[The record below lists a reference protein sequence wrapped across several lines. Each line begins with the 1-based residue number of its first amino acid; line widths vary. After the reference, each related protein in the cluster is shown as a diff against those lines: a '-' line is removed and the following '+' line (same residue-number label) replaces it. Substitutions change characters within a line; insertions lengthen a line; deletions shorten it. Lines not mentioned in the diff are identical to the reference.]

1 MSITTHTSRRGA
13 AVGRSVLGDAASAGA
28 QAVREALAGLPA
40 GTTPALLVA
49 FASSSFDPVVLH
61 AGMSAEAGGVPL
73 VGCTTSGEIAA
84 SGPGD
89 GSVVV
94 MALGGDISVATGMG
108 EVIDGDVRSA
118 AADAARCVDAV
129 TDRGHTVLLLLS
141 DGLSGDQQEVVRG
154 AYQQVGATTPLVGG
168 CAGDDLRM
176 ELTHQFFRDRVL
188 TDAVVAVAISSPAPL
203 GIGVRHGWQP
213 VGEPMSIT
221 SAEGV
226 IVKTIDDEPALDVY
240 LRRFGAPSSLR
251 DDAAAFTA
259 YAATRPLG
267 ISRRGR
273 EEIRYVATA
282 DPESGSLHCFAE
294 VTTGAL
300 GWIMQGDASS
310 VLDATDAACADAL
323 APLEG
328 AAPSAMLVFDCIARK
343 GVLGAELDDEVGR
356 ISANAEGA
364 PVAGFY
370 TYGEIARTSGS
381 SGFHN
386 HTLVVLA
393 LG

>member
-1 MSITTHTSRRGA
+1 MSIVETTANRSA
-13 AVGRSVLGDAASAGA
+13 AVGRSVLDEATAAGA
-28 QAVREALAGLPA
+28 QAVQEALEGLPT
-40 GTTPALLVA
+40 GVTPVLLVA
-49 FASSSFDPVVLH
+49 FASSKYDPVGLH
-61 AGMSAEAGGVPL
+61 LGMADAAGGVPL

-108 EVIDGDVRSA
+108 VVAGGDVRA
-118 AADAARCVDAV
+118 AAAEASRCVDAV

-154 AYQQVGATTPLVGG
+154 AYQQVGAMTPLVGG
-168 CAGDDLRM
+168 CAGDDMGM

-188 TDAVVAVAISSPAPL
+188 TRAVVAVAISSPAPL

-226 IVKTIDDEPALDVY
+226 IVRTIDDEPALDVY
-240 LRRFGAPSSLR
+240 LRRFGAPATLR
-251 DDAAAFTA
+251 DDPTAFTSW
-259 YAATRPLG
+259 AATRPLG

-300 GWIMQGDASS
+300 GWIMEGDASS

-323 APLEG
+323 APLDG
-328 AAPSAMLVFDCIARK
+328 ADPSAMLVFDCIARK
-343 GVLGAELDDEVGR
+343 GVLGEELDDEVAR
-356 ISANAEGA
+356 ISSNAAGA